1 LTKNY
6 KSSKKLAAFYFFTKS
21 LKERKKASLGLLSV
35 ANKGEFKFVLLEK
48 SGKKFK
54 KNPPYFN
61 TFLLTSKVVFDTID
75 T

>member
-48 SGKKFK
+48 SGKK
-54 KNPPYFN
+54 
-61 TFLLTSKVVFDTID
+61 I
-75 T
+75 